1 MVKYMK
7 KFRLALMFGSFAISS
22 ILLNASSIEYGN
34 IFLSTNPILTFLF
47 FNAEEIIVNETLQ
60 MKEANSAI
68 IHYNEVAYFVHF
80 ISYVLTG
87 FLLDWVKNK
96 RLFST

>member
-47 FNAEEIIVNETLQ
+47 FNAEEIIVNETLKIQ
-60 MKEANSAI
+60 EADSVI
-68 IHYNEVAYFVHF
+68 IHYNQMAYIIHF
-80 ISYVLTG
+80 TSYVLAG

-96 RLFST
+96 RLFTT

>member
-1 MVKYMK
+1 MVNYLK

-22 ILLNASSIEYGN
+22 ILLNVSSIEYGN

-60 MKEANSAI
+60 MREADSAV
-68 IHYNEVAYFVHF
+68 IHYNETAYIMHF
-80 ISYVLTG
+80 ISYVFVG

-96 RLFST
+96 RLFTS